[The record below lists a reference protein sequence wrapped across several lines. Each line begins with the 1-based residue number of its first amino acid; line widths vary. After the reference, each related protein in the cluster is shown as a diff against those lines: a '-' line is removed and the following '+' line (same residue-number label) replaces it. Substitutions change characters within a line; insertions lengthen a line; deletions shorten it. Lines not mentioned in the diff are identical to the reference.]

1 MTMNNANKKKTK
13 YTSIGGQ
20 ALIEGVMMR
29 GPKKT
34 AMAVRSPD
42 GTVTVEDV
50 NCPLPSERPLVF
62 KIPLL
67 RGMYSFFDS
76 MRVGSKTL
84 MRSAELAGE
93 ADEDEELTPF
103 EKKLND
109 IFGEKL
115 FGVLMTLAMIFGMGL
130 AVLLFFVVP
139 TACYTGLAKLFPV
152 LEGNILYRSVFEGIF
167 KIVIFVLYIFLCT
180 RMKDMH
186 RVFEYHGAEHKTIFC
201 YEAKQE
207 LTVENVRKFKRFH
220 PRCGTSFLIV
230 MLIIGIVVGF
240 CIQTDV
246 IWLRTLIRLACLPLV
261 MGFGYEIIRFCGKHD
276 NILTKILS
284 APGMWMQH
292 ITTFEPSDDQ
302 IECAIAAMKAVI
314 PENTEGEIV

>member
-1 MTMNNANKKKTK
+1 MSKKNKTK

-29 GPKKT
+29 GPKNT

-42 GTVTVEDV
+42 GEIVVENV
-50 NCPLPSERPLVF
+50 KCPLPSERPWIF

-76 MRVGSKTL
+76 LRIGSKTL

-93 ADEDEELTPF
+93 ADEEEELTPF
-103 EKKLND
+103 EQKLNK

-115 FGVLMTLAMIFGMGL
+115 FGVLMTLAMVLGMAL

-139 TACYTGLAKLFPV
+139 TACYTGLSMLLPALK
-152 LEGNILYRSVFEGIF
+152 GNILYRSIFEGVF
-167 KIVIFVLYIFLCT
+167 KIIIFILYIFLCT
-180 RMKDMH
+180 HMKDMH

-207 LTVENVRKFKRFH
+207 LTVENVRKFRRFH

-246 IWLRTLIRLACLPLV
+246 IWLRTLIRLACLPLI

-276 NILTKILS
+276 NLLTKILS
-284 APGMWMQH
+284 APGLWMQH

-314 PENTEGEIV
+314 PQDSEGEIV

>member
-1 MTMNNANKKKTK
+1 MSKKPKTK

-29 GPKKT
+29 GPQNT

-42 GTVTVEDV
+42 GSIQVENV
-50 NCPLPSERPLVF
+50 ECPLPSQRPWIF

-76 MRVGSKTL
+76 MRVGSRTL

-93 ADEDEELTPF
+93 SDDEEELSPF

-115 FGVLMTLAMIFGMGL
+115 FGVLMTVAMVLGMALAI
-130 AVLLFFVVP
+130 LLFLWLP
-139 TACYTGLAKLFPV
+139 SACYTLLSGFFPL
-152 LEGNILYRSVFEGIF
+152 LEGNILYRSIFEGVF
-167 KIVIFVLYIFLCT
+167 KIVIFILYIFLCT

-207 LTVENVRKFKRFH
+207 LTVENVKKFKRFH

-240 CIQTDV
+240 CIQTE
-246 IWLRTLIRLACLPLV
+246 ILWLRTLIRLACLPLV

-276 NILTKILS
+276 NFLTRILS
-284 APGMWMQH
+284 APGLLMQRL
-292 ITTFEPSDDQ
+292 TTFEPDDSQ

>member
-1 MTMNNANKKKTK
+1 MSKKTKTK

-34 AMAVRSPD
+34 SIAVRTPD
-42 GTVTVEDV
+42 GRITVEDV
-50 NCPLPSERPLVF
+50 KCPLPSERPWIF

-76 MRVGSKTL
+76 LRVGSRTL

-93 ADEDEELTPF
+93 DDGEEELTPF
-103 EKKLND
+103 EQKLND
-109 IFGEKL
+109 LFGEKL
-115 FGVLMTLAMIFGMGL
+115 FGVLMTCAMLLGMAL

-139 TACYTGLAKLFPV
+139 TACYTGLSMLLPALK
-152 LEGNILYRSVFEGIF
+152 GNILYRSIFEGIF
-167 KIVIFVLYIFLCT
+167 KIIIFVLYIFLCT

-207 LTVENVRKFKRFH
+207 LTVENVRKFRRFH

-276 NILTKILS
+276 NLLTRILS

-292 ITTFEPSDDQ
+292 ITTFEPDDSQ

-314 PENTEGEIV
+314 PENSEGEIV

>member
-1 MTMNNANKKKTK
+1 MSKKTKTK

-34 AMAVRSPD
+34 SIAVRTPD
-42 GTVTVEDV
+42 GRITVEDV
-50 NCPLPSERPLVF
+50 KCPLPSERPWIF

-76 MRVGSKTL
+76 LRVGSRTL

-93 ADEDEELTPF
+93 DDGEEELTPF
-103 EKKLND
+103 EQKLND
-109 IFGEKL
+109 LFGEKL
-115 FGVLMTLAMIFGMGL
+115 FGVLMTCAMLLGMAL

-139 TACYTGLAKLFPV
+139 TACYTGLSMLLPALK
-152 LEGNILYRSVFEGIF
+152 GNILYRSIFEGIF
-167 KIVIFVLYIFLCT
+167 KIIIFVLYIFLCT
-180 RMKDMH
+180 CMKDMH

-207 LTVENVRKFKRFH
+207 LTVENVRKFRRFH

-276 NILTKILS
+276 NFLTKILS
-284 APGMWMQH
+284 APGLWMQR
-292 ITTFEPSDDQ
+292 ITTFEPDDSQ

-314 PENTEGEIV
+314 PEDSEGEIV

>member
-1 MTMNNANKKKTK
+1 MSKCDTKYKTK

-29 GPKKT
+29 GPQKT
-34 AMAVRSPD
+34 AMAVRSPS
-42 GTVTVEDV
+42 GEIVVEDV
-50 NCPLPSERPLVF
+50 ECQSPDQRPKWVKLPL
-62 KIPLL
+62 I
-67 RGMYSFFDS
+67 RGVYAFVDS

-93 ADEDEELTPF
+93 AEEEELTPF
-103 EKKLND
+103 EQKLND

-115 FGVLMTLAMIFGMGL
+115 FNALLTVAMFLGVAM

-139 TACYTGLAKLFPV
+139 SGLYSGLAALVPFFK
-152 LEGNILYRSVFEGIF
+152 GNILARSVFEGIF
-167 KIVIFVLYIFLCT
+167 KIVMFVLYIFLCT

-207 LTVENVRKFKRFH
+207 LTVENIRKFRRFH
-220 PRCGTSFLIV
+220 PRCGTSFIII
-230 MLIIGIVVGF
+230 MLILGIVIGF
-240 CIQTDV
+240 CIQIDTV
-246 IWLRTLIRLACLPLV
+246 WLRTLVRLCCLPIV
-261 MGFGYEIIRFCGKHD
+261 MGVGYEIIRFCGKHD
-276 NILTKILS
+276 NWLTRILS
-284 APGMWMQH
+284 APGLWMQR

>member
-1 MTMNNANKKKTK
+1 MSKSKKK

-20 ALIEGVMMR
+20 ALIEGIMMR
-29 GPKKT
+29 GPHKT
-34 AMAVRSPD
+34 AMAVRSPS
-42 GTVTVEDV
+42 GEIMVEDV
-50 NCPLPSERPLVF
+50 DCAAPGECPKIF
-62 KIPLL
+62 KLPLL
-67 RGMYSFFDS
+67 RGVYAFIDS

-93 ADEDEELTPF
+93 ADEEEELTPF
-103 EKKLND
+103 EQKLND
-109 IFGEKL
+109 LFGEKL
-115 FGVLMTLAMIFGMGL
+115 FNILLSVSMVLGVAI

-139 TACYTGLAKLFPV
+139 SSLYSGLSALLPFLK
-152 LEGNILYRSVFEGIF
+152 GNILARSIFEGVF
-167 KIVIFVLYIFLCT
+167 KIVMFVLYIFLCT

-207 LTVENVRKFKRFH
+207 LTVENIRKFKRFH
-220 PRCGTSFLIV
+220 PRCGTSFIII
-230 MLIIGIVVGF
+230 MLILGIVIGL
-240 CIQTDV
+240 CIRIETV
-246 IWLRTLIRLACLPLV
+246 WLRTLIRLCCLPIV
-261 MGFGYEIIRFCGKHD
+261 MGLGYEIIRFCGKHD
-276 NILTKILS
+276 NTLTRILS

-314 PENTEGEIV
+314 PENSEGEIV

>member
-1 MTMNNANKKKTK
+1 MRNSKKQKTK

-29 GPKKT
+29 GPKNT
-34 AMAVRSPD
+34 AMAVRTPE
-42 GTVTVEDV
+42 GKIEVENV
-50 NCPLPSERPLVF
+50 SCPLPSERPWIF

-84 MRSAELAGE
+84 MRSAELAGQ
-93 ADEDEELTPF
+93 ADDEEELTPF

-115 FGVLMTLAMIFGMGL
+115 FGALMTLAVFLGM
-130 AVLLFFVVP
+130 AIAILLFFVVP
-139 TACYTGLAKLFPV
+139 TACYTGLSMLFPV
-152 LEGNILYRSVFEGIF
+152 LKGNILFRSVFEGIF

-207 LTVENVRKFKRFH
+207 LTVENVRKFRRFH

-292 ITTFEPSDDQ
+292 ITTFEPDDGQ

-314 PENTEGEIV
+314 PDDAGGEIV